1 MNNQVT
7 CFLLYGSDN
16 QQNKTIKGLTES
28 PRTAEVGRP
37 SGP

>member
-16 QQNKTIKGLTES
+16 QLNKTIKGLTES
-28 PRTAEVGRP
+28 SRTDQIFP
-37 SGP
+37 TN